1 MPFTKRSKLVGSTQ
15 SYSDKTILIDVFFNS
30 NSRYL
35 EFLASMFNL
44 PDSFGAA
51 AINVVTESQPVVF
64 NVS

>member
-35 EFLASMFNL
+35 EFLANMFNL
-44 PDSFGAA
+44 SDSFGAA
-51 AINVVTESQPVVF
+51 GINVVTESQPVVF
-64 NVS
+64 NDS